1 MLYIH
6 VFMKRI
12 KIIIINVDKQQCL
25 MLTPCKQE
33 TLLEE
38 ANQKGGV
45 LCEVDGGSKDRC
57 DS

>member
-1 MLYIH
+1 MRRRDGMDDTIYIN
-6 VFMKRI
+6 
-12 KIIIINVDKQQCL
+12 NVDKQQIL

-38 ANQKGGV
+38 ANQKGWV
-45 LCEVDGGSKDRC
+45 LCEVDRGSKDRC